1 MYNEKGLAEL
11 REERKEKKNAKL
23 QRIEDYE
30 KPEAKHKPWQPG
42 KGSSLEEERSRFSN
56 RMQNTYVW
64 INFGSHPFERLLI
77 RDYTKNSCILF
88 SWAEKSLRSLEYYIF
103 LVAFS
108 AKGIRWV
115 VWGGT
120 QRA

>member
-1 MYNEKGLAEL
+1 MQNCKEL
-11 REERKEKKNAKL
+11 RIMK
-23 QRIEDYE
+23 
-30 KPEAKHKPWQPG
+30 
-42 KGSSLEEERSRFSN
+42 SLR
-56 RMQNTYVW
+56 QNTNPGSQGKEVLW
-64 INFGSHPFERLLI
+64 KKKEVGFQIECKIPMFGVNFGSHPFERLLI

-108 AKGIRWV
+108 AKDIRWV